1 MPVSLVRLA
10 VLTGCLLLAAVI
22 STGCRNRVDLS
33 PLNSLA
39 KTDINMVADTSQR
52 ELHRLLETLLVKL
65 YKRNPAEL
73 AKGGTTTISGRRE
86 QIFGRPGRLV
96 FEELGQHQGTE
107 AINLAF
113 AADYPGDR
121 IFALMVGLVGM
132 VRSSYNWQDEQFMF
146 DSLDQ
151 QLLFASAR
159 NLEVVAWRLSNSRD
173 PEGELLLLSNS
184 RAGEPENLSYERL
197 FGKMIAIQD
206 MMAFVTAGKWQRGIN
221 QAVRGAARM
230 VLVPMGL

>member
-1 MPVSLVRLA
+1 MSSRRQRLLA
-10 VLTGCLLLAAVI
+10 VLPLLLILLAAA
-22 STGCRNRVDLS
+22 GCRNRVDLS

-52 ELHRLLETLLVKL
+52 EMHRLLEALLVKL

-73 AKGGTTTISGRRE
+73 VKGETMTVSARRE

-96 FEELGQHQGTE
+96 FAELGNRQGTQ

-113 AADYPGDR
+113 APDYPGDR
-121 IFALMVGLVGM
+121 VCALMVGLVGM

-151 QLLFASAR
+151 QHLFDSAR
-159 NLEVVAWRLSNSRD
+159 NLEVVAWRLSNSRGGD
-173 PEGELLLLSNS
+173 GELLLLSNS

-206 MMAFVTAGKWQRGIN
+206 MLAFVTAGKWQRGVN
-221 QAVRGAARM
+221 RAVRGAARM
-230 VLVPMGL
+230 VLVPMGF